1 MVLDHGLGGWNCR
14 HSMFPFFE
22 GISHRAYS
30 DKELK
35 ELKSEDKNSII
46 LTEKEKNVIKDYT
59 GFDATKINK
68 AIRLNNIT
76 SDIQSKIDI
85 LDSVIQ
91 KAEPLLSEINV
102 YRGTIIQSLKGFENN
117 KSVDQSVI
125 LGLKNQIISDRAFV
139 STSKIKAEDQGRN
152 IIMSIK
158 LPKGYKGAIEIKDY
172 ATEKYK
178 YQDEVLLKR
187 NTKFFV
193 NNIIYKNGKYYFDME
208 ALE

>member
-35 ELKSEDKNSII
+35 ELKSKDKSSII
-46 LTEKEKNVIKDYT
+46 LTEKEKNVIKNYT

-85 LDSVIQ
+85 LDSIIQ

-102 YRGTIIQSLKGFENN
+102 YRGTIIQSLRGFENKKN
-117 KSVDQSVI
+117 VDQSII
-125 LGLKNQIISDRAFV
+125 LGLRNQIISDRAFV
-139 STSKIKAEDQGRN
+139 STSKIKAEDKGRN

-193 NNIIYKNGKYYFDME
+193 NNIIYKDGKYYFDME